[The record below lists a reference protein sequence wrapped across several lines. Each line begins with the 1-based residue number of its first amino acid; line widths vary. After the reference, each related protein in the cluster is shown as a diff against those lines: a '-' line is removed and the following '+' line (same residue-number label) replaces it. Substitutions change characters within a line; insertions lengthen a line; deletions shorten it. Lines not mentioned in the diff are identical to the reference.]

1 MGTGEGLVEAAGGV
15 VWRRTPTG
23 SLEVLVVHRPRYGD
37 RSLPKGKL
45 ERDERA
51 RDAAVREVRE
61 ETGLDCVLGDKVAE
75 VRYDLPDGRPKRVR
89 WWAMTA
95 PAGADP
101 VPDGDEVDE
110 VAWVLVD
117 DRLEAAL
124 SYAEDAA
131 VVRAFEATLGGSGSG
146 SDT

>member
-1 MGTGEGLVEAAGGV
+1 MGSGAHGADGLVEAAGGV
-15 VWRRTPTG
+15 VWRRTAAG
-23 SLEVLVVHRPRYGD
+23 HLEVLVVHRPRYGD
-37 RSLPKGKL
+37 WSLPKGKVD
-45 ERDERA
+45 RDERA
-51 RDAAVREVRE
+51 RDAARREVRE

-95 PAGADP
+95 TADAVA

-110 VAWVLVD
+110 VRWVAVD
-117 DRLEAAL
+117 AGLEGVL

-131 VVRAFEATLGGSGSG
+131 VVRSFEAALAGPST
-146 SDT
+146 